1 MSDSPKPWSPS
12 RAFARLMRGNLDSLR
27 GVAGWAFI
35 AASWVAAWPLWSAN
49 LFTRGSEY
57 RRYVVCSLLMI
68 PAMAYVLAER
78 GFGYRFAVIGYGD
91 PRAWTGQRRSKI

>member
-12 RAFARLMRGNLDSLR
+12 RAFARLMRGRMDSLR
-27 GVAGWAFI
+27 GVAAWGFVG
-35 AASWVAAWPLWSAN
+35 ASWVAVWPWWLSNWFR
-49 LFTRGSEY
+49 LGSEY

-68 PAMAYVLAER
+68 PATAYVLAER